1 MGRTGRRAEGSKPNP
16 KEDQKVSRRVKLY
29 DSNSARLYDSN
40 IARLFNAEDLGGGGG
55 ASPPENQD
63 NPPKDDGD
71 KNDGDNQGDPP
82 KDGDV
87 DWKKRFEA
95 QRQVN
100 KNLSDTV
107 AQMKDGMKAALGI
120 TDKKSDANDLVET
133 LQNDLAEMRLEN
145 LVNKIARENNIT
157 DAGDVALLFGLKDEV
172 AMRSL
177 AKRLAPAG
185 DGSDSGSPKPRV
197 PRPDGSRGRGGNGE
211 KTVSATTSM
220 QEHLKALQAADSK
233 QLA

>member
-1 MGRTGRRAEGSKPNP
+1 MP
-16 KEDQKVSRRVKLY
+16 KRVKLY
-29 DSNSARLYDSN
+29 DSDSARLFGL
-40 IARLFNAEDLGGGGG
+40 LFNAEDLGGGGG

-63 NPPKDDGD
+63 NPPKDD
-71 KNDGDNQGDPP
+71 DGDDQDDPP

-120 TDKKSDANDLVET
+120 TDKKSDANDLVEK

-157 DAGDVALLFGLKDEV
+157 DAGDVALLSGLKDEA

-177 AKRLAPAG
+177 AKRLAPAD

-197 PRPDGSRGRGGNGE
+197 PRPDGSRGRGGNDD
-211 KTVSATTSM
+211 KKVSATTSM

-233 QLA
+233 QLT

>member
-1 MGRTGRRAEGSKPNP
+1 MP
-16 KEDQKVSRRVKLY
+16 KRVKLY
-29 DSNSARLYDSN
+29 DSDSARLFGL
-40 IARLFNAEDLGGGGG
+40 LFNAEDLGGGGG

-63 NPPKDDGD
+63 NPPKDDD
-71 KNDGDNQGDPP
+71 QDDDQDDPP
-82 KDGDV
+82 KDDGDV

-120 TDKKSDANDLVET
+120 TDKKSDANDLVEK
-133 LQNDLAEMRLEN
+133 LQSDLAEMRLEN

-157 DAGDVALLFGLKDEV
+157 DAGDVALLSGLKDEA

-177 AKRLAPAG
+177 AKRLAPAD

-197 PRPDGSRGRGGNGE
+197 PRPDGSRGRGGNDD
-211 KTVSATTSM
+211 KKVSATTSM

-233 QLA
+233 QLT

>member
-1 MGRTGRRAEGSKPNP
+1 MP
-16 KEDQKVSRRVKLY
+16 KRVKLH
-29 DSNSARLYDSN
+29 DSDSARLFGL
-40 IARLFNAEDLGGGGG
+40 LFNAEDLGGGGG
-55 ASPPENQD
+55 ASPPKNQD
-63 NPPKDDGD
+63 DDD
-71 KNDGDNQGDPP
+71 KNQDDDDSDKNQDDDDPP
-82 KDGDV
+82 KGDDP

-100 KNLSDTV
+100 KNLSDTI

-120 TDKKSDANDLVET
+120 TDKKSDANDLVEK

-157 DAGDVALLFGLKDEV
+157 DAGDVALLSGLKDEA

-177 AKRLAPAG
+177 AKRLAPAD

-197 PRPDGSRGRGGNGE
+197 PRPDGSRGRGGNE
-211 KTVSATTSM
+211 DKKVSATTSM

-233 QLA
+233 RPA

>member
-1 MGRTGRRAEGSKPNP
+1 MP
-16 KEDQKVSRRVKLY
+16 KRVKLY
-29 DSNSARLYDSN
+29 DSDSARLFGL
-40 IARLFNAEDLGGGGG
+40 LFNAEDLGGGGG

-63 NPPKDDGD
+63 NPPKDD
-71 KNDGDNQGDPP
+71 DGDDQDDPP

-120 TDKKSDANDLVET
+120 TDKKSDANDLVEKI
-133 LQNDLAEMRLEN
+133 QNDLAEMRLEN

-157 DAGDVALLFGLKDEV
+157 DAGDVALLSGLKDEA

-177 AKRLAPAG
+177 AKRLAPAD

-197 PRPDGSRGRGGNGE
+197 PRPDGSRGRGGNDD
-211 KTVSATTSM
+211 KKVSATTSM
-220 QEHLKALQAADSK
+220 QEHLKALQAADNK
-233 QLA
+233 QLT